1 MKSARFFAVV
11 NPAAGGGRCG
21 ELAPAAL
28 DRLRQSGIELEVA
41 TTSRAGEATTLAR
54 DAYSRGFRNF
64 LAAGGDGTSF
74 EIVNGLFPQ
83 ALGGEKPALGFLPLG
98 TGNSFLRDFTSRG
111 FEHTLGALRK
121 GTRRPC
127 DLIRLRHGGCEIYF
141 LNLLSLG
148 FPADVGD
155 LTNRRFKRW
164 GELGYIFGVFARLAG
179 LRHRAFAHRLDNE
192 IEWDRHRYLFLA
204 FSNSKFTGGEM
215 MIAPNADPADGRIEC
230 VRWRP
235 VGRLRLLWL
244 FPRLFSGTH
253 IRHPRAS
260 RASAQ
265 RVEFDL
271 EQPVNAMVDG
281 EILNLK
287 IRSLE
292 ILPSALD
299 VIV

>member
-1 MKSARFFAVV
+1 MNARFFAVV

-21 ELAPAAL
+21 ELAPSAL

-74 EIVNGLFPQ
+74 EIVNGLFPE

-111 FEHTLGALRK
+111 FEHTLEALRK
-121 GTRRPC
+121 KTRRPC
-127 DLIRLRHGGCEIYF
+127 DLIRMRCSGCEIYF

-155 LTNRRFKRW
+155 LTNRRFKGR

-179 LRHRAFAHRLDNE
+179 LRHQAFPHRLDNE
-192 IEWDRHRYLFLA
+192 VEWDRQRYLFLA
-204 FSNSKFTGGEM
+204 FSNSKFTGGKM
-215 MIAPNADPADGRIEC
+215 MIAPNADPTDGQIEC

-235 VGRLRLLWL
+235 VGRLRLLWH
-244 FPRLFSGTH
+244 FPRLFTGTH
-253 IRHPRAS
+253 ISHPRAS
-260 RASAQ
+260 RASAR

-271 EQPVNAMVDG
+271 EQPVNVMVDG